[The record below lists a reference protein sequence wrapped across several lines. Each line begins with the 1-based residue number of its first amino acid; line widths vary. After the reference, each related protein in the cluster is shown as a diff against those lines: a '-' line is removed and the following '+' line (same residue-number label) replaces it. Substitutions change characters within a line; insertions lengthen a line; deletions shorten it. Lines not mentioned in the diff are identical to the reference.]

1 MKKNNN
7 KVLGWLPYLI
17 VLVAMMS
24 LFGMNNLTGNK
35 TVTYQTLT
43 KIVETKKISDA
54 SLTIG
59 TNTTSVRGVY
69 EESGHQVTFTGTI
82 PSTSDQIE
90 NMITELG
97 DANVTV
103 VDADCVDVTK
113 RTAKAL

>member
-43 KIVETKKISDA
+43 KIVETNFRCIINNWNKYDKCSWCI
-54 SLTIG
+54 
-59 TNTTSVRGVY
+59 
-69 EESGHQVTFTGTI
+69 
-82 PSTSDQIE
+82 
-90 NMITELG
+90 
-97 DANVTV
+97 
-103 VDADCVDVTK
+103 
-113 RTAKAL
+113 

>member
-54 SLTIG
+54 SLDRK
-59 TNTTSVRGVY
+59 SVV
-69 EESGHQVTFTGTI
+69 
-82 PSTSDQIE
+82 
-90 NMITELG
+90 
-97 DANVTV
+97 
-103 VDADCVDVTK
+103 
-113 RTAKAL
+113 

>member
-43 KIVETKKISDA
+43 KIVETKKMAI
-54 SLTIG
+54 L
-59 TNTTSVRGVY
+59 
-69 EESGHQVTFTGTI
+69 
-82 PSTSDQIE
+82 
-90 NMITELG
+90 
-97 DANVTV
+97 
-103 VDADCVDVTK
+103 
-113 RTAKAL
+113 AKW

>member
-43 KIVETKKISDA
+43 KIVETKKINS
-54 SLTIG
+54 
-59 TNTTSVRGVY
+59 NTATPPYKTMAGEAR
-69 EESGHQVTFTGTI
+69 
-82 PSTSDQIE
+82 
-90 NMITELG
+90 L
-97 DANVTV
+97 
-103 VDADCVDVTK
+103 
-113 RTAKAL
+113 